1 MHSKVFVLVPIKEYD
16 KSKDYHVSDDDVFS
30 ALKSA
35 TNYIDIDYASNMD
48 DEDILNYAD
57 ELEQNGSFDRDTCIM
72 TVDLIKLNAQ
82 VRYLYTIIKDI
93 IHKHKYDELT
103 KIIQINNEISYTI
116 DGGFYY
122 YVYDAE
128 YDYYSLKNILG
139 LSYLARSEDKA
150 KFKVVQ
156 VTDYH
161 Y

>member
-1 MHSKVFVLVPIKEYD
+1 MHSKVFVLVPIKDYD
-16 KSKDYHVSDDDVFS
+16 EKKDYHVSDDDVFD
-30 ALKSA
+30 ALKVA
-35 TNYIDIDYASNMD
+35 NNTIDIDYASNMED
-48 DEDILNYAD
+48 SDILMYAD
-57 ELEQNGSFDRDTCIM
+57 ELEQNGSFDKNTCIM

-82 VRYLYTIIKDI
+82 VKYLYAIIKDI
-93 IHKHKYDELT
+93 IHKRKYDELT

-150 KFKVVQ
+150 KFKVIQ
-156 VTDYH
+156 VIDYH

>member
-1 MHSKVFVLVPIKEYD
+1 MHSKVFVLVPIKDYD
-16 KSKDYHVSDDDVFS
+16 EKKDYHVSDDDVFD
-30 ALKSA
+30 ALKVA
-35 TNYIDIDYASNMD
+35 NNTIDIDYASNMED
-48 DEDILNYAD
+48 SDILMYAD
-57 ELEQNGSFDRDTCIM
+57 ELEQNGSFDKNTCIM
-72 TVDLIKLNAQ
+72 TVDLVKLNAQ
-82 VRYLYTIIKDI
+82 VKYLYAIIKDI
-93 IHKHKYDELT
+93 IHKRKYDELT

-150 KFKVVQ
+150 KFKVIQ
-156 VTDYH
+156 VIDYH